1 MTKGARSQDTMALPP
16 AGQPGHGS
24 TAILRNQPVRTVDGR
39 FEGCRI
45 DVYELVCP
53 SCGDDLHLDFSEVH
67 PRLQWLRG
75 PRPLEAALAAYHKHL
90 GLPWSA
96 RTEPE
101 ARSWPD
107 KGQAAAVPLDGP

>member
-1 MTKGARSQDTMALPP
+1 L
-16 AGQPGHGS
+16 
-24 TAILRNQPVRTVDGR
+24 
-39 FEGCRI
+39 EGCRV

-53 SCGDDLHLDFSEVH
+53 SCGDDLHLDFSEIH

-75 PRPLEAALAAYHKHL
+75 PRPLEAALAAYHEHL

-107 KGQAAAVPLDGP
+107 

>member
-1 MTKGARSQDTMALPP
+1 MALPP

-53 SCGDDLHLDFSEVH
+53 SCGDGAET
-67 PRLQWLRG
+67 
-75 PRPLEAALAAYHKHL
+75 AAGIVLVILA
-90 GLPWSA
+90 SA
-96 RTEPE
+96 
-101 ARSWPD
+101 
-107 KGQAAAVPLDGP
+107 QF

>member
-1 MTKGARSQDTMALPP
+1 MTKGARSQDTMAFRP

-53 SCGDDLHLDFSEVH
+53 SCGDDLHLDFSEIH

-96 RTEPE
+96 RTGPE
-101 ARSWPD
+101 ASSRPD
-107 KGQAAAVPLDGP
+107 